1 MIGLTDQV
9 ARLSPFARRLFN
21 PFWAVAGAVSVRTKI
36 LGIVLTLVLM
46 LGVGVTFQ
54 VRSTSRTALGREL
67 HNRGV
72 SIARDV
78 AARSVDLILVHDL
91 YGVYQLLQDT
101 LANNEDVHYAFVVGP
116 DGDILVHTFGDGFP
130 PALAGV
136 NTAAPVERYRLQLLT
151 TDEGIIWDFAVPI
164 LEGEVGVARV
174 GLSEQAM
181 RTTLSHVTRQLL
193 VTTIIVSLAGVAA
206 AILLTWLI
214 TRPVLD
220 LVEVTR
226 TVARGDLSH
235 AAAHWANDEIGL
247 LSDSFNAMITDLAAA
262 RAESEAFDAEL
273 LRRNRELAALN
284 EVSEAV
290 SGQQDLTDM
299 LDGALRRVL
308 ALMDLEAGW
317 VVLLEPEGTHARL
330 VCSAGIPVPV
340 ARQEADTGFPHCQ
353 CGRVLDEK
361 VSLLITSLD
370 ETCPV
375 HGLCLADGRL
385 VAGHVAVP
393 LVSKSQVLG
402 TLNIACADSDCVSR
416 EDLRLL
422 GAIGRQLGVAVEN
435 TRLWEEVSQ
444 KEAARGQ
451 LLQRII
457 TAQEEER
464 KRIARE
470 LHDDTSQ
477 SLTSLMVGLRVLE
490 GLGSPDEARQYLAG
504 LRTIV
509 AETLD
514 AVHDLA
520 LELRPS
526 VLDDMGLVAAVDR
539 YVADYRR
546 RFNIGVDNRA
556 IGFDGRRLP
565 PAIETTLY
573 RIVQE
578 ALTNVARHSGA
589 SHASVLLEWTGRHVR
604 AIVEDNGSGLDL
616 SLARQRRNLGLYGT
630 EERATVIGGSLR
642 IESQPSM
649 GTAVIVR
656 VPLTELQ
663 MAPHSPTSTTSA
675 GETEVS
681 WC

>member
-1 MIGLTDQV
+1 MPGF
-9 ARLSPFARRLFN
+9 SPFARRLFN
-21 PFWAVAGAVSVRTKI
+21 RLWAVAGAVSVRTKI
-36 LGIVLTLVLM
+36 LGIVLTLVLI
-46 LGVGVTFQ
+46 LGVGATFQ
-54 VRSTSRTALGREL
+54 VRSTFRTALGHEL
-67 HNRGV
+67 HDRGV
-72 SIARDV
+72 SITRDV

-91 YGVYQLLQDT
+91 YGVYQLLLDT
-101 LANNEDVHYAFVVGP
+101 LANNGDVRYAFVVGP
-116 DGDILVHTFGDGFP
+116 DGEILVHTFGEGFP
-130 PALAGV
+130 AGLVGV
-136 NTAAPVERYRLQLLT
+136 NAVSPVERYHLQNLA

-164 LEGEVGVARV
+164 LEGRAGVLRV

-181 RTTLSHVTRQLL
+181 QTTLSHVTRQLL

-206 AILLTWLI
+206 AISLTWLI

-226 TVARGDLSH
+226 TVARGNLSH

-247 LSDSFNAMITDLAAA
+247 LNDSFNAMITDLAGA

-284 EVSEAV
+284 EVSRAV

-299 LDGALRRVL
+299 LDGALRCVL

-317 VVLLEPEGTHARL
+317 VLLLEPGGTHARL
-330 VCSAGIPVPV
+330 MCSVGLPVPV
-340 ARQEADTGFPHCQ
+340 ARQEAETGFPHCQ
-353 CGRVLDEK
+353 CGRVLEEK
-361 VSLLITSLD
+361 RSLLITPLD

-375 HGLCLADGRL
+375 HGLCLADERL
-385 VAGHVAVP
+385 VTGHVAVP

-422 GAIGRQLGVAVEN
+422 GPIGQQLGVAVEN
-435 TRLWEEVSQ
+435 TRLWEEVRQ

-477 SLTSLMVGLRVLE
+477 SLTSLMVGLKVLE
-490 GLGSPDEARQYLAG
+490 GLRSPGETRQYLSG

-509 AETLD
+509 AETLN

-526 VLDDMGLVAAVDR
+526 VLDDMGLVAAVDHH
-539 YVADYRR
+539 VAEYRR
-546 RFNIGVDNRA
+546 RFNISVDNRA
-556 IGFDGRRLP
+556 VGFDGRRLP

-589 SHASVLLEWTGRHVR
+589 SHASVLLEWTGPHVR

-616 SLARQRRNLGLYGT
+616 SLARQRRKLGLYGM
-630 EERATVIGGSLR
+630 EERATLIGGSLR
-642 IESQPSM
+642 IESQPAM

-656 VPLTELQ
+656 VPLTDVPTP
-663 MAPHSPTSTTSA
+663 PHSPTTTTSA
-675 GETEVS
+675 GETEAS
-681 WC
+681 RC